1 MTDARPADPSSML
14 SNADALAETGD
25 WPGAIEA
32 WRCAADQHPE
42 LRPAVERRLEWF
54 LSETGQYRIGRP
66 RILLLVLAFL
76 VSTVLGTMFLMF
88 AERPGSLSSNLWAV
102 AAWAMIAVAT
112 VAALLAARRSGETPL
127 GHLVASAR
135 RGAEHSDREPAPG
148 ETT

>member
-1 MTDARPADPSSML
+1 MTDARPADPTSML

-32 WRCAADQHPE
+32 WRCTASEHPE

-54 LSETGQYRIGRP
+54 LSETGQSGSGRP
-66 RILLLVLAFL
+66 RILSLVLTFV
-76 VSTVLGTMFLMF
+76 VSTALGMLFLMF
-88 AERPGSLSSNLWAV
+88 AERPGSLSSNIWAV

-112 VAALLAARRSGETPL
+112 VAALLAARRSGETQLGPL
-127 GHLVASAR
+127 IASAR
-135 RGAEHSDREPAPG
+135 RVAGRSDRDPAPG